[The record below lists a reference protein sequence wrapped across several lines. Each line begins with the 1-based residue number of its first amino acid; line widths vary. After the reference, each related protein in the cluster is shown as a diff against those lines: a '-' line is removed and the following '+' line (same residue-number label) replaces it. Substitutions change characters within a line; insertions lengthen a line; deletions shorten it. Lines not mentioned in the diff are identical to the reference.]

1 MLQLSP
7 EDTVLLCCARKG
19 MDKAIT
25 QKVKEVLNSGLDWT
39 YIIETAQQH
48 GIAPLLYYNLSE
60 IADKRV
66 PEKVVGYLR
75 KLYNGNVARNILVYD
90 ALSKVLNAFE
100 HDGIDVIVLKGAAL
114 AETIYRDIGLR
125 PFSDVDILVRESD
138 LQSAKKQLPELGYR
152 LDEEVSPEKYNEEFG
167 CDLYYIGKVNI
178 LEIHWDI
185 LRKTKSDRYTRVEIE
200 KIWERAVPA
209 KIAGVDTFMM
219 SPEDMLLHFCV
230 HLPKHRYNRLIWLCD
245 VLELIEQTDIDW
257 EYVVETAEKY
267 RTKAYMYYGL
277 HFTDV
282 LLGCE
287 IPEEVLNEL
296 KPPWLERVVLN
307 TVLKDVLST
316 DRKIMPIFNLM
327 KILLIDRKRDRIR
340 YLVAYLFPPV
350 ESLAQM
356 YSVSG
361 NKVYLYYIV
370 HPVYVLFK
378 TVKRL
383 AAIVGS
389 RVKKIYR

>member
-1 MLQLSP
+1 M
-7 EDTVLLCCARKG
+7 LLCCARKG

-66 PEKVVGYLR
+66 PGKVVEYLR

-90 ALSKVLNAFE
+90 ALSKVLKAFE
-100 HDGIDVIVLKGAAL
+100 HAGIDVIVLKGAAL

-138 LQSAKKQLPELGYR
+138 LQSAKKQLSELGYR

-167 CDLYYIGKVNI
+167 CDLYYTGKVNI

-209 KIAGVDTFMM
+209 KIAGVDTLMM

-245 VLELIEQTDIDW
+245 VLEIIEQTDIDW
-257 EYVVETAEKY
+257 DYVIEIAEKY
-267 RTKAYMYYGL
+267 RIKAYMYYGL

-282 LLGCE
+282 LLGCD

-327 KILLIDRKRDRIR
+327 KILLIDRKRDRIM
-340 YLVAYLFPPV
+340 YLGAYLFPPV
-350 ESLAQM
+350 ESLAHM

-361 NKVYLYYIV
+361 KKVYLYYIV

-383 AAIVGS
+383 AAIGGS
-389 RVKKIYR
+389 RVKKLYR

>member
-1 MLQLSP
+1 M
-7 EDTVLLCCARKG
+7 C
-19 MDKAIT
+19 I
-25 QKVKEVLNSGLDWT
+25 
-39 YIIETAQQH
+39 
-48 GIAPLLYYNLSE
+48 
-60 IADKRV
+60 
-66 PEKVVGYLR
+66 
-75 KLYNGNVARNILVYD
+75 
-90 ALSKVLNAFE
+90 
-100 HDGIDVIVLKGAAL
+100 
-114 AETIYRDIGLR
+114 RDR
-125 PFSDVDILVRESD
+125 
-138 LQSAKKQLPELGYR
+138 
-152 LDEEVSPEKYNEEFG
+152 YNEEFG
-167 CDLYYIGKVNI
+167 CDLYYTGKVNI

-200 KIWERAVPA
+200 KIWDRAVPA
-209 KIAGVDTFMM
+209 KIAGVDTLMM

-245 VLELIEQTDIDW
+245 VLEIIEQTDIDW
-257 EYVVETAEKY
+257 EYVIEIAEKY

-282 LLGCE
+282 LLGCD

-296 KPPWLERVVLN
+296 KPPWLEREVLN

-327 KILLIDRKRDRIR
+327 KILLIDRKRDRIM
-340 YLVAYLFPPV
+340 YLGAYLFPPV
-350 ESLAQM
+350 ESLARM

-361 NKVYLYYIV
+361 NTVYLYYIV
-370 HPVYVLFK
+370 HPIYVLFK

-389 RVKKIYR
+389 SARKLYR

>member
-1 MLQLSP
+1 
-7 EDTVLLCCARKG
+7 

-60 IADKRV
+60 IVDKRV
-66 PEKVVGYLR
+66 PEQVVGYLR

-90 ALSKVLNAFE
+90 ALSKVLKAFK
-100 HDGIDVIVLKGAAL
+100 HARIAVIVLKGAAL
-114 AETIYRDIGLR
+114 AETVYRDIGLR

-138 LQSAKKQLPELGYR
+138 LQRAKKQLSELGYR

-200 KIWERAVPA
+200 KLWERAVPA
-209 KIAGVDTFMM
+209 KIAGVDTLMM

-245 VLELIEQTDIDW
+245 VLEIIEQTDIDW
-257 EYVVETAEKY
+257 DYVIEIAEKY
-267 RTKAYMYYGL
+267 RIKAYMYYGL

-282 LLGCE
+282 LLGCD

-296 KPPWLERVVLN
+296 KPPWFERMVLN

-327 KILLIDRKRDRIR
+327 KILLIDRKRDRIM
-340 YLVAYLFPPV
+340 YLGAYLFPPV
-350 ESLAQM
+350 ESLARM

-361 NKVYLYYIV
+361 ERVYLYYIV

-389 RVKKIYR
+389 SAKKFYR